1 MKTYTVE
8 VTWRVSEYAHLI
20 VKAETREAAM
30 AKALECS
37 ASGLPSRS
45 ERDDGQDGDIQILK
59 DPEYDYDGSLGCD
72 RITGIWEGDEA
83 YPNNAVS
90 LRVPPTPEDEL
101 EAAIERLLE
110 AVDACPKV
118 GTAALAVTR
127 PAAALREAFAKWKEA
142 R

>member
-1 MKTYTVE
+1 MMRTYTVE

-20 VKAETREAAM
+20 VKAETPEAAM

-37 ASGLPSRS
+37 ASGLPGKSVQAG
-45 ERDDGQDGDIQILK
+45 EQDGDIQILK

-83 YPNNAVS
+83 YPNSAAS
-90 LRVPPTPEDEL
+90 LPVPPTPEDEL
-101 EAAIERLLE
+101 EAAIEALLGG
-110 AVDACPKV
+110 VACLGD
-118 GTAALAVTR
+118 GTAPHSVTG
-127 PAAALREAFAKWKEA
+127 PAETVREAFAKWKEA

>member
-1 MKTYTVE
+1 MRTFTVE

-20 VKAETREAAM
+20 VKAETPEAAM

-90 LRVPPTPEDEL
+90 LPVPPTPEDEL

-110 AVDACPKV
+110 AVDACLKV
-118 GTAALAVTR
+118 GTAALAVTV